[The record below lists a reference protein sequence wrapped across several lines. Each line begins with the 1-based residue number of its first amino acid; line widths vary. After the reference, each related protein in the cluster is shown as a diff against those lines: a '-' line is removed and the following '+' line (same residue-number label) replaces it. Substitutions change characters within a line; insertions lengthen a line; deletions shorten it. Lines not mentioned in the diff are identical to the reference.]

1 MSNLPH
7 HTKLNFFFF
16 MTDHFEDAEPTT
28 DFESRDLVNDKLG
41 PDSRSTKSKLSN
53 VVERKR
59 SRLSSVGSRSSRLSS
74 ALKGSLESIAESS
87 KFSQTDTGE
96 NIEVRGRG
104 RDRIRNRRVIL
115 TVRKAPIA
123 VLSSLIRFSHQS
135 GFNPQPYAGAPA
147 VRQDSRRGYR
157 HNNHRSHTRSVSGQ
171 TSVQSNHSSTYGDTR
186 THYSDPTDLFALL
199 GLDKPGTQD
208 ISYGDIFLKS
218 ARSFI
223 EHEPCPNQLFQPF
236 SNQQE
241 IQSFHDYTDLRSK
254 SHYLPAIGGQ
264 PAGYCGCFRRSVGG
278 HNVNNFKIN
287 STSSDLSHL
296 PYSASL
302 LDDPELVTG
311 RHSTVL
317 AFPSYITSVIDHVR
331 PTDIKKELNERFR
344 ARLPNLQ
351 LSLTKLRSIKREMYQ
366 IGRVELQLDY
376 LVIAQAYVYFEKLCL
391 KHLITK
397 QNRKLCAGASLLLSA
412 KLNDIK
418 GTDLKALIEHI
429 ETAFR
434 LKRRDLIAMEFGV
447 IVALDFALHLPPH
460 EVMAHYERLIV
471 EA

>member
-1 MSNLPH
+1 M
-7 HTKLNFFFF
+7 
-16 MTDHFEDAEPTT
+16 
-28 DFESRDLVNDKLG
+28 ESQDIVDEKFAT
-41 PDSRSTKSKLSN
+41 DSRGAKSKLSS
-53 VVERKR
+53 VVEKKR

-74 ALKGSLESIAESS
+74 VLRGSLESIAESS

-96 NIEVRGRG
+96 NTEVRSRG

-115 TVRKAPIA
+115 SVGKRAPI
-123 VLSSLIRFSHQS
+123 VILSSLIRLNHQTNP
-135 GFNPQPYAGAPA
+135 NPQLYTGASVP
-147 VRQDSRRGYR
+147 RQENRRGYK
-157 HNNHRSHTRSVSGQ
+157 HGSHRSHRSVSGQ
-171 TSVQSNHSSTYGDTR
+171 TSVQSNHSSSYGDSR
-186 THYSDPTDLFALL
+186 ANYSDPTDLFALL
-199 GLDKPGTQD
+199 GLEKPSTQD
-208 ISYGDIFLKS
+208 ISYGDIFLKPT
-218 ARSFI
+218 RSYI
-223 EHEPCPNQLFQPF
+223 EQEITQNQSVQP
-236 SNQQE
+236 SPLNQQDC
-241 IQSFHDYTDLRSK
+241 QSVHDYTDLRSK
-254 SHYLPAIGGQ
+254 SHYLPAIGGHS
-264 PAGYCGCFRRSVGG
+264 AGYCGCFRRSVAN
-278 HNVNNFKIN
+278 HNVNILKTS
-287 STSSDLSHL
+287 STSCDLSHL

-302 LDDPELVTG
+302 LDDPDLVTG

-331 PTDIKKELNERFR
+331 PTDIKKELNDRFK

-351 LSLTKLRSIKREMYQ
+351 LSLTKLRSIKREMFQ
-366 IGRVELQLDY
+366 IGRIELQLDY

-397 QNRKLCAGASLLLSA
+397 QNRKLSAGASLLLSA

-447 IVALDFALHLPPH
+447 IVALDFALHLPTH

-471 EA
+471 ET